1 MNHKQLCYCFLS
13 IKQSLEETAYSG
25 HTFSSCY
32 ANQSS
37 AEQSV
42 AFLQQINQAKDNQ
55 DTHKYP
61 LEYTVL

>member
-1 MNHKQLCYCFLS
+1 MNHKQLYYCFLS
-13 IKQSLEETAYSG
+13 TNQSLQETEYSG
-25 HTFSSCY
+25 HIFSCFY
-32 ANQSS
+32 ANQYS
-37 AEQSV
+37 AEQSI